1 MYHIRVRYVRKIDK
15 YVIKDTI
22 ICKIDH
28 FVISR
33 FKKLT
38 TWIVML
44 SGKTQI
50 WANQQFRYVYLCSE
64 GSFIF
69 IHAIKDVLFAKRFFF
84 SFLFNSHSYAGWFK
98 IQHNRVNCRVCGKK
112 IIKFNYMPM
121 NKKTS
126 NHYIITTFFAVGHR
140 CNYR

>member
-38 TWIVML
+38 TWIVIL
-44 SGKTQI
+44 SGKKQI
-50 WANQQFRYVYLCSE
+50 WANQQFRYLYLCSE
-64 GSFIF
+64 RSFIF

-84 SFLFNSHSYAGWFK
+84 LFFLIAIHTLGGSKYNTIESIAEYAGKKSLNLIICLWTKKVQSLYNYNIF
-98 IQHNRVNCRVCGKK
+98 CGWSQ
-112 IIKFNYMPM
+112 M
-121 NKKTS
+121 
-126 NHYIITTFFAVGHR
+126 
-140 CNYR
+140 

>member
-38 TWIVML
+38 TCIVIL
-44 SGKTQI
+44 SGKNKYEQI
-50 WANQQFRYVYLCSE
+50 YSLDTCTYVVRDRLFLFMLSKMYCSQNDFR
-64 GSFIF
+64 
-69 IHAIKDVLFAKRFFF
+69 F

-98 IQHNRVNCRVCGKK
+98 IQHNRVNCWVCGKK
-112 IIKFNYMPM
+112 SLNLIICLWTKNVQSLYNYNIFCGWSQM
-121 NKKTS
+121 
-126 NHYIITTFFAVGHR
+126 
-140 CNYR
+140 

>member
-15 YVIKDTI
+15 YVIKDTV
-22 ICKIDH
+22 ICKINH

-38 TWIVML
+38 TWIVIL

-64 GSFIF
+64 RSFIF

-84 SFLFNSHSYAGWFK
+84 LFFLIAIHTLGGSKYNTIESIAEYAGKKSLNLIICLWTKNVQSLYNYNIF
-98 IQHNRVNCRVCGKK
+98 CGWSQ
-112 IIKFNYMPM
+112 M
-121 NKKTS
+121 
-126 NHYIITTFFAVGHR
+126 
-140 CNYR
+140 

>member
-1 MYHIRVRYVRKIDK
+1 MRYVRKIDK

-38 TWIVML
+38 TCIVIL
-44 SGKTQI
+44 SGKNKYEQI
-50 WANQQFRYVYLCSE
+50 NSLDTCTYVVRDRLFLFMLSKMYCSQNDFR
-64 GSFIF
+64 
-69 IHAIKDVLFAKRFFF
+69 F
-84 SFLFNSHSYAGWFK
+84 SFLFNSHSYAGWVV
-98 IQHNRVNCRVCGKK
+98 QNTTQSSQLQSMREK

-121 NKKTS
+121 NKKRP
-126 NHYIITTFFAVGHR
+126 III
-140 CNYR
+140 

>member
-38 TWIVML
+38 TWIVIL
-44 SGKTQI
+44 SGKNKYEQI
-50 WANQQFRYVYLCSE
+50 YSLDTCTYVVRDRLFLFMLSKMYCSRNDFR
-64 GSFIF
+64 
-69 IHAIKDVLFAKRFFF
+69 F

-98 IQHNRVNCRVCGKK
+98 IQHNRVNCRICGKK

-126 NHYIITTFFAVGHR
+126 NHYIITTFFADGHR

>member
-15 YVIKDTI
+15 YAIKDAI

-38 TWIVML
+38 TLNSYFIRE
-44 SGKTQI
+44 KQI
-50 WANQQFRYVYLCSE
+50 WANQQFRYLYLYS
-64 GSFIF
+64 GRSFIF

-84 SFLFNSHSYAGWFK
+84 LFFLIAIHTLGGSKYNTIESIAEYAGKKSLNLIICLWTKNVQSLYNYNIF
-98 IQHNRVNCRVCGKK
+98 CGWSQ
-112 IIKFNYMPM
+112 M
-121 NKKTS
+121 
-126 NHYIITTFFAVGHR
+126 
-140 CNYR
+140 

>member
-38 TWIVML
+38 TWIVIL
-44 SGKTQI
+44 SGKNKYEQI
-50 WANQQFRYVYLCSE
+50 NSLDTCTYAVRDRLFLFMLSKMYCSRNDFR
-64 GSFIF
+64 
-69 IHAIKDVLFAKRFFF
+69 F
-84 SFLFNSHSYAGWFK
+84 SFLFNSHSYAGWFQ

-112 IIKFNYMPM
+112 SLNLIICLWTKNVQSLYNYNIFCGWSQM
-121 NKKTS
+121 
-126 NHYIITTFFAVGHR
+126 
-140 CNYR
+140 

>member
-38 TWIVML
+38 TLNGHFIR
-44 SGKTQI
+44 KKQI
-50 WANQQFRYVYLCSE
+50 WANQQFRYLYLYSE
-64 GSFIF
+64 RSFIF

-84 SFLFNSHSYAGWFK
+84 LFFLIAIHTLSGLKYNTIESIAEYAGKKSLNLIIWLWTKNVQSLYNYNIF
-98 IQHNRVNCRVCGKK
+98 CGWSQ
-112 IIKFNYMPM
+112 M
-121 NKKTS
+121 
-126 NHYIITTFFAVGHR
+126 
-140 CNYR
+140 